1 MAFLQKVH
9 EEVTSLRCGAPGGIH
24 HLTDPSS
31 LQELRELQEQL
42 AQHRVHVEVDA
53 SKPDLTAALRDIRT
67 QYEAMAASNMQET
80 EEWYKSKV
88 QVAPCPR
95 ISSPWI
101 GLASPVAGWLYG
113 AMAQEG

>member
-1 MAFLQKVH
+1 MR
-9 EEVTSLRCGAPGGIH
+9 LRGGSRGF
-24 HLTDPSS
+24 TDPSS

-42 AQHRVHVEVDA
+42 AQHQVHVEVDA

-88 QVAPCPR
+88 RVAPCPHT
-95 ISSPWI
+95 SSPWV

-113 AMAQEG
+113 ATVRES